1 MKASKLEIIVLA
13 GLIGISS
20 LLGVFNKRI
29 TDFVYKIEKNYI
41 GKVYK

>member
-13 GLIGISS
+13 GLIGISAA
-20 LLGVFNKRI
+20 LTVFHEKVI
-29 TDFVYKIEKNYI
+29 DFVYQIEKNYI